1 MIGCKNLECKAK
13 HKCAR
18 FINCTQDGEFEP
30 RLGDYKCDWFI
41 SYTQPDIADK
51 SQQYRQVSERKT
63 GTNHPSGL
71 IDSGKLLDGLKGQ
84 QNRI

>member
-18 FINCTQDGEFEP
+18 FIRFSEDGEFEP

-41 SYTQPDIADK
+41 SCKQPDIADK
-51 SQQYRQVSERKT
+51 SQRYRQVSERKT
-63 GTNHPSGL
+63 GKSRPLGL
-71 IDSGKLLDGLKGQ
+71 IGLGKLLDGLKGQ